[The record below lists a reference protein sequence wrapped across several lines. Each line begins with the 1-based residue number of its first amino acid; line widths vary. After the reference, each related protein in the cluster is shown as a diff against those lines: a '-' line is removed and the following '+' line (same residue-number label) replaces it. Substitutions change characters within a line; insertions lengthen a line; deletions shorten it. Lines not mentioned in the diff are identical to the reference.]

1 METTLASKSKT
12 VVISP
17 DRPFVII
24 GERIN
29 PTGRKKLAEEL
40 AAGNFARVRTDA
52 LAQVEAGAHV
62 LDVNSG
68 VPGADE
74 PAIMRR
80 AVQMVMDTVDVPL
93 SFDSP
98 NPAALEAALATYTG
112 KAIINSTTG
121 EEEALQRVLPLAKK
135 YGAAVIALC
144 NDERG
149 PVPDPQVRLEIARK
163 IVARAA
169 AHGLSPADLIFDP
182 LVMTVGA
189 DSNASRVTLETIRL
203 LRHELGANLTA
214 GASNVSFGLPDRP
227 ALNAAFIAMA
237 MTAGLN
243 TAITNPLEP
252 AVHTAILAADLFLGH
267 DEYGGRW
274 IKAFRKREK
283 ARQAAAAATATAAP
297 A

>member
-1 METTLASKSKT
+1 METTLSSKT
-12 VVISP
+12 KTVIISP

-29 PTGRKKLAEEL
+29 PTGRKKLAEEI
-40 AAGNFARVRTDA
+40 AAGNYSRVRTDA

-74 PAIMRR
+74 PAVMRQ
-80 AVQMVMDTVDVPL
+80 AVQTVMEAVDTPL
-93 SFDSP
+93 CFDSP
-98 NPAALEAALATYTG
+98 NPAALEAALAAYSG
-112 KAIINSTTG
+112 KALINSTTG
-121 EEEALQRVLPLAKK
+121 EDDALERVLPLAKK
-135 YGAAVIALC
+135 YGAAVIALV

-149 PVPDPQVRLEIARK
+149 PVQDPQVRLEIARK

-169 AHGLSPADLIFDP
+169 DHGVPIQDLLFDP

-189 DSNASRVTLETIRL
+189 DSSAGRVTLQTIRL
-203 LRHELGANLTA
+203 LRQELGVNLTA

-237 MTAGLN
+237 MTMGLDA
-243 TAITNPLEP
+243 AITNPLEP
-252 AVHTAILAADLFLGH
+252 AVLTAIQAADLFLGH
-267 DEYGGRW
+267 DDYGGRW

-283 ARQAAAAATATAAP
+283 AKQAAAAPRA
-297 A
+297 